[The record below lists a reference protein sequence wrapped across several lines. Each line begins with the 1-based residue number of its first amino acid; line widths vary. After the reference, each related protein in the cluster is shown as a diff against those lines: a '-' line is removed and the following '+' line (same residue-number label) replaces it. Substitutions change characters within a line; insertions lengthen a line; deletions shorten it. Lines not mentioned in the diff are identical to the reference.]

1 VELVEGLE
9 ESISPKV
16 AAAEVTGVGRGSQAV
31 AAAIRVAGC
40 ESRGERSEAE
50 TGLGRFDRPRSWPV
64 GLDPAGLVGSGQ
76 WAKAHLQIQFSLE
89 KFEILFFLF
98 ELIQI

>member
-1 VELVEGLE
+1 ME

-16 AAAEVTGVGRGSQAV
+16 AAAEVTRVGRGSQA
-31 AAAIRVAGC
+31 AAATIRVTGC
-40 ESRGERSEAE
+40 ESRGHRSEAE
-50 TGLGRFDRPRSWPV
+50 AGLGRFDRPRSWPV
-64 GLDPAGLVGSGQ
+64 GLDPAGLVRPGQ

-89 KFEILFFLF
+89 KFKILFFLF